1 MPIIKALTSA
11 NIVNAFSGTPDGT
24 KFLRDDGTLMTAG
37 GGLDK
42 LTQSGVNNGTVT
54 LYDNSANPALT
65 KFIIREDGDNSDFP
79 NLFEIQNNAGS
90 MQWGIGGVN
99 NGFTTYIPATGITDN
114 AERYFRINSAGFQSP
129 SDGKFGFHSG
139 TNTFSGID
147 VAISRATVGCLI
159 VTNGSTGVGTLITAI
174 NVLAKT
180 ADYTVLAT
188 DSFSVF
194 TNEGTIAKRN
204 NTLPSAAAGLEYT
217 FVVQDSDGVTV
228 TAATGDTITDS
239 VTVSAAAGNIDS
251 TDVGAS
257 LTLIAINA
265 TEWVVKSKT
274 GVWIIT

>member
-11 NIVNAFSGTPDGT
+11 NIINAFSGTPDGT
-24 KFLRDDGTLMTAG
+24 KFLRDDGVLITAG

-79 NLFEIQNNAGS
+79 NLFEIQNNAGTL
-90 MQWGIGGVN
+90 QWGIGGVN
-99 NGFTTYIPATGITDN
+99 NGFTTYMPATGITDSS
-114 AERYFRINSAGFQSP
+114 ERYFRVNSSGFQSP

-139 TNTFSGID
+139 TNTFSGMD
-147 VAISRATVGCLI
+147 VAISRAAVGCII
-159 VTNGSTGVGTLITAI
+159 VTNGSTGIGTLLAAKF
-174 NVLAKT
+174 VAAKT
-180 ADYTVLAT
+180 ADYSVLAT
-188 DSFSVF
+188 DSLAVF
-194 TNEGTIAKRN
+194 TNEGAVGKKN

-217 FVVQDSDGVTV
+217 FVVQDSDGLTV

-251 TDVGAS
+251 TDVGAVV
-257 LTLIAINA
+257 TLLAINA
-265 TEWVVKSKT
+265 TEWVVRAQT
-274 GVWIIT
+274 GVWTIT